1 MTINP
6 FSINQVG
13 ILYSKNFK
21 LKPSQILERETFDEF
36 QDIVT
41 ISAEAKKKQL
51 LAEVKSEVL
60 ETVKNIEDK

>member
-13 ILYSKNFK
+13 IVYSKNFK
-21 LKPSQILERETFDEF
+21 LKPSQILERETFEDF

-60 ETVKNIEDK
+60 ETAKNIEDR